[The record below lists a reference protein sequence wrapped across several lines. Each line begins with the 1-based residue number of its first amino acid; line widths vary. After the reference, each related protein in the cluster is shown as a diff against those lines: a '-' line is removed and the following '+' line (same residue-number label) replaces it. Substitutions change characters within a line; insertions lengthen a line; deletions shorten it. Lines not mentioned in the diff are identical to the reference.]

1 MRRIIMGKSKKWLVG
16 CLTLAVM
23 VGALT
28 GCGTENNSKTPPKS
42 TVAITD
48 IAGTNVE
55 VPKEVK
61 KIAVVP
67 LPWASVVYALDGGS
81 SRLGAIHPGAMSAY
95 KGCFLEKM
103 DAEYGK
109 INTKNVN
116 QDFTVNAEALA
127 ADGIDAAIMWKHQ
140 EKDAQKLTQMGI
152 PTVRIINDNVE
163 NLKKSFLIVGK
174 LLGKEER
181 AKQVNAYYDE
191 AYNGIKKFKDQVEK
205 ADKTK
210 VLFLRNKK
218 LKLQGN
224 DNFIKEAI
232 EIGGGNAIVTGTG
245 EGNSANGNITMEEIY
260 KEDPDIILLS
270 NFDSFVPE
278 DIYQNKIPGQ
288 DWSAV
293 KAVKNKRVYKVPMGI
308 YRWDAPG
315 VETPLMMKWLA
326 HLLQPG
332 IFKDIDIHKETRS
345 FFKDFMKYDLTDSD
359 LAIIFADEA
368 NKESVPVN

>member
-1 MRRIIMGKSKKWLVG
+1 MLIMMKPI
-16 CLTLAVM
+16 M
-23 VGALT
+23 VL
-28 GCGTENNSKTPPKS
+28 
-42 TVAITD
+42 
-48 IAGTNVE
+48 
-55 VPKEVK
+55 
-61 KIAVVP
+61 
-67 LPWASVVYALDGGS
+67 
-81 SRLGAIHPGAMSAY
+81 
-95 KGCFLEKM
+95 
-103 DAEYGK
+103 
-109 INTKNVN
+109 KN
-116 QDFTVNAEALA
+116 
-127 ADGIDAAIMWKHQ
+127 
-140 EKDAQKLTQMGI
+140 
-152 PTVRIINDNVE
+152 
-163 NLKKSFLIVGK
+163 
-174 LLGKEER
+174 
-181 AKQVNAYYDE
+181 
-191 AYNGIKKFKDQVEK
+191 

-218 LKLQGN
+218 LKLEGN

-232 EIGGGNAIVTGTG
+232 EIGGGNVIVTGTG